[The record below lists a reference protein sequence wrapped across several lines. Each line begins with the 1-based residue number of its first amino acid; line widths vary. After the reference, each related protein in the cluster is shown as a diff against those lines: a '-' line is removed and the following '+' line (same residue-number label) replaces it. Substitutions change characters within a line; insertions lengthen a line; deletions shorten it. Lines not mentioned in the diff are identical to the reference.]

1 MEMKALYRK
10 SKESIRKKRNI
21 SRVFQNNMWEFR
33 EGIVFKKEL
42 EEFKGHSVTTWE
54 TRKDEGVMGK
64 GIVCTP
70 VITPLEKQMYE
81 VKDGVQGH
89 SGDI

>member
-1 MEMKALYRK
+1 MSTTDMVENPLQGGSRGRDKLSMGMKALHRK

-42 EEFKGHSVTTWE
+42 EEFKGHSVTT
-54 TRKDEGVMGK
+54 
-64 GIVCTP
+64 
-70 VITPLEKQMYE
+70 
-81 VKDGVQGH
+81 
-89 SGDI
+89 